1 MKELYESDELKEIGE
16 KIIAKEN
23 LDFGNT
29 RIGYVMVEPYIS
41 KTVCG
46 KCIRSNNELKL
57 FSNKDYIIEIS
68 FDIWNKLEPE
78 QQELLMLHE
87 LMHILV
93 VQDKEGNNLYKIRP
107 HDIEDF
113 EKIIKKYGTDWIKKI
128 KLSVSSLY
136 DLDPSQE
143 DLIKI

>member
-1 MKELYESDELKEIGE
+1 MLGEILNHTQLSIEL
-16 KIIAKEN
+16 N
-23 LDFGNT
+23 LSF
-29 RIGYVMVEPYIS
+29 EPYIS

-68 FDIWNKLEPE
+68 FDIWNALEPE